1 MTIATLL
8 FMVAGKRITL
18 RDRLVI
24 QEAMNE
30 SGLSGMVR
38 LIRWVIWM
46 TLAFE
51 AVGAALLATSFV
63 PDFGW
68 ARGLY
73 YAVFHSISAFCNAGF
88 DLLGNYTSLT
98 PYQLDPVVNLT
109 ISFLIIA
116 GGLGFGVWRD
126 LFKNRGHFRALKL
139 HTRLVLVTTG
149 GLLLGGTLLIAA
161 LEWTN
166 PGTIAG
172 MNFIQKIQAAFFQ
185 SVTMRTAGFNTVD
198 LAAMHPETKF
208 VSSIL
213 MFIGAAPASTGGG
226 IKVTTFV
233 LMGLFVS
240 TVAHGREN
248 CVIYKRTVS
257 HATVMRAMVVALI
270 SACVVG
276 VDLLLL
282 TIAEQDTAFVDLMF
296 ETLSAFGT
304 VGVSSAGTPNL
315 GYFARAILIFTMFI
329 GRVGPLTLTLA
340 VASGQAKKSDVK
352 IKYPEER
359 VLVG

>member
-1 MTIATLL
+1 M
-8 FMVAGKRITL
+8 
-18 RDRLVI
+18 
-24 QEAMNE
+24 
-30 SGLSGMVR
+30 
-38 LIRWVIWM
+38 
-46 TLAFE
+46 
-51 AVGAALLATSFV
+51 
-63 PDFGW
+63 
-68 ARGLY
+68 
-73 YAVFHSISAFCNAGF
+73 
-88 DLLGNYTSLT
+88 
-98 PYQLDPVVNLT
+98 
-109 ISFLIIA
+109 
-116 GGLGFGVWRD
+116 
-126 LFKNRGHFRALKL
+126 
-139 HTRLVLVTTG
+139 
-149 GLLLGGTLLIAA
+149 
-161 LEWTN
+161 
-166 PGTIAG
+166 
-172 MNFIQKIQAAFFQ
+172 
-185 SVTMRTAGFNTVD
+185 
-198 LAAMHPETKF
+198 
-208 VSSIL
+208 
-213 MFIGAAPASTGGG
+213 
-226 IKVTTFV
+226 TTFV